1 MLDALSSAAPAGLTA
16 VNQAFVAA
24 ATQTAVPTAT
34 VSHANVNTPAGISP
48 AISFNRETDEVIF
61 TYRSAETGKV
71 TEQIPPASATLRYL
85 AVSDSGDAAA
95 PAPARTGTGTGT
107 GSQPSSTTGAQAAPT
122 PATPTAPTAITPNGN
137 PTPTST
143 SSTLA

>member
-95 PAPARTGTGTGT
+95 PAPARTGTGTG
-107 GSQPSSTTGAQAAPT
+107 SQPSSTTGAQAAPT